1 MRVVR
6 SKQRTVK
13 PKCSPQI
20 LLTSALSSAF
30 TGMVV
35 KLISGILLML
45 ALAGVGCHE
54 NKATAAAHANAVG
67 YGLARCECE
76 KLSKKEPPGDTTL
89 CGQQMAQA
97 ERYLRINFEMGKFSE
112 ADRRAVQKAGD
123 DAYEK
128 CIKQ

>member
-35 KLISGILLML
+35 KLWFGIFIVLFSV
-45 ALAGVGCHE
+45 AGCRE
-54 NKATAAAHANAVG
+54 NKAIAAARANAVG

-76 KLSKKEPPGDTTL
+76 KLSKKEPPGDITL
-89 CGQQMAQA
+89 CSQQMAQA
-97 ERYLRINFEMGKFSE
+97 ERYLRINFEMGKLSE
-112 ADRRAVQKAGD
+112 ADRRVVQKAGD

-128 CIKQ
+128 CIKE

>member
-1 MRVVR
+1 
-6 SKQRTVK
+6 
-13 PKCSPQI
+13 
-20 LLTSALSSAF
+20 
-30 TGMVV
+30 MVV
-35 KLISGILLML
+35 KLWLGIFIVLFSMT
-45 ALAGVGCHE
+45 GCRE
-54 NKATAAAHANAVG
+54 NKAIAAAHANAVG